1 MTRQNNFVSI
11 GFGGGCHWCTE
22 AVFSSLRGVRTVEQ
36 GFVRSSPPNDTW
48 SEAVRLCFDADAIP
62 LNVLIDIH
70 LRTHASTSD
79 HKMRGKYRSAVYTL
93 SGAQSDSVRAEL
105 AALQTGFEDPLV
117 TQVQPLTEFRHSDPR
132 FHRYFERHEGGPFC
146 TRYIDP
152 KLAYLRAHFA
162 EYSAAESV
170 ILPT

>member
-1 MTRQNNFVSI
+1 M
-11 GFGGGCHWCTE
+11 
-22 AVFSSLRGVRTVEQ
+22 
-36 GFVRSSPPNDTW
+36 
-48 SEAVRLCFDADAIP
+48 RLCFDPGTIP
-62 LNVLIDIH
+62 LNVLIDVH
-70 LRTHASTSD
+70 LRTHASTSN

-93 SGAQSDSVRAEL
+93 SDAQSDRVRAAL

-152 KLAYLRAHFA
+152 KRAYLRAHYA
-162 EYSAAESV
+162 DYSAAESATV
-170 ILPT
+170 PT

>member
-1 MTRQNNFVSI
+1 M
-11 GFGGGCHWCTE
+11 
-22 AVFSSLRGVRTVEQ
+22 
-36 GFVRSSPPNDTW
+36 RSSPPNDTW
-48 SEAVRLCFDADAIP
+48 SEAVRLSFDPDAIP

-93 SGAQSDSVRAEL
+93 SDAQSDRVRAAL

-117 TQVQPLTEFRHSDPR
+117 TRVLPLTAFRQSDLR
-132 FHRYFERHEGGPFC
+132 FQRYFESNEGGPFC

-152 KLAYLRAHFA
+152 KLAYLRAHYA

-170 ILPT
+170 TVPT